1 MNTQPQW
8 LSVVWRYNSNIL
20 GNIFRMNAT
29 FDPSRPLRS
38 QRRGFT
44 LLEIMLVVMI
54 IALLATIAIVNMGG
68 VFDTAGDATARAQI
82 QNLNVALLSY
92 RSKAGNYPTSE
103 QGLKAL
109 VVRPTSDPVPR
120 AWTTILDTLPKD
132 PWGKEYIYVTP
143 GQHHPESYDLYSTG
157 PNKKPGDEDDI
168 GNWDPTAK

>member
-1 MNTQPQW
+1 VNTPAPL
-8 LSVVWRYNSNIL
+8 LSEMWRFNSNIL
-20 GNIFRMNAT
+20 GNRFMNLT
-29 FDPSRPLRS
+29 PDLSRPLRA
-38 QRRGFT
+38 QHRGFT

-92 RSKAGNYPTSE
+92 RSKAGNYPTVD

-109 VVRPTSDPVPR
+109 TVRPTTEPLPR
-120 AWTTILDTLPKD
+120 AWTSILDTLPKD
-132 PWGKEYIYVTP
+132 PWGKDYIYEMP
-143 GQHHPESYDLYSTG
+143 GRHHPESYDLYSAG
-157 PNKKPGDEDDI
+157 PNRMPGDVDDI